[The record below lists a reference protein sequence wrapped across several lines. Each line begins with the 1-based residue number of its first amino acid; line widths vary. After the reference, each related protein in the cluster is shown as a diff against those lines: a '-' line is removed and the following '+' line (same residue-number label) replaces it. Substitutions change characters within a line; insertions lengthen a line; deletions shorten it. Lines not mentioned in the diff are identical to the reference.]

1 MERRE
6 RNPDTG
12 ECIVQG
18 GGIFDVF
25 KNTGSK
31 LASKLRGKTDKKPAT
46 KANEKLIEKGSEKVG
61 KKKQG
66 SLSVT
71 KFIISSVI
79 NQQMKQK
86 VIKSSIFSSKRMQ
99 NNIKSAM
106 INMFM

>member
-18 GGIFDVF
+18 EGMFDVF
-25 KNTGSK
+25 KNAGSK

-61 KKKQG
+61 EKKKKNRA
-66 SLSVT
+66 VD
-71 KFIISSVI
+71 
-79 NQQMKQK
+79 
-86 VIKSSIFSSKRMQ
+86 R
-99 NNIKSAM
+99 
-106 INMFM
+106 